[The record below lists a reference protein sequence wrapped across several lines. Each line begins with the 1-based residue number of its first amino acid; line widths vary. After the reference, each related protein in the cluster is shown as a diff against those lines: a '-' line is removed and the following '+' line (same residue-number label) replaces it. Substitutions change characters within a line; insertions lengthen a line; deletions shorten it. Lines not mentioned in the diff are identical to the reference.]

1 MNKAP
6 YPRWQVLDTDAVGR
20 ARGPKDDIITLSA
33 ARTPGGGIK
42 KVGEVLV
49 LKDSPQL
56 IRAPYFLNSDL
67 FSP

>member
-6 YPRWQVLDTDAVGR
+6 YPLWQVLDTDAVGR

-49 LKDSPQL
+49 LKDSPQTHQSA
-56 IRAPYFLNSDL
+56 I
-67 FSP
+67 FSQL